1 MVVQVL
7 LAHLV
12 QTEALGLLQLQVLLV
27 RMGQAVH
34 LEQTEVLVQVR
45 HLVLQEQVQHQV
57 ALVRQVQVEQMDL
70 LVQNIL

>member
-1 MVVQVL
+1 
-7 LAHLV
+7 
-12 QTEALGLLQLQVLLV
+12 
-27 RMGQAVH
+27 
-34 LEQTEVLVQVR
+34 VR